1 MKNTTIRGIPD
12 EVYDRIRQQAGRELR
27 SVNAQIIHILQ
38 RATDTEGRS
47 SPENVEDFITSDG
60 RISLGTGKSI
70 APEDFARYVRYVY
83 GPTTIKETQ
92 P

>member
-38 RATDTEGRS
+38 RATDTEES
-47 SPENVEDFITSDG
+47 N
-60 RISLGTGKSI
+60 
-70 APEDFARYVRYVY
+70 
-83 GPTTIKETQ
+83 
-92 P
+92 